1 MLDKLTGKR
10 YYGDQYIQM
19 FPVEVA
25 SDVRIEGCVYFD
37 GVYSVMVVTR
47 NKEKF
52 TWVYNKETGSV
63 REIPYETSNVIRTD
77 EVLIL
82 VMRGTDILVI
92 TTL

>member
-1 MLDKLTGKR
+1 
-10 YYGDQYIQM
+10 
-19 FPVEVA
+19 
-25 SDVRIEGCVYFD
+25 
-37 GVYSVMVVTR
+37 MVVTR

-82 VMRGTDILVI
+82 VMRGTDTLVI
-92 TTL
+92 TAL